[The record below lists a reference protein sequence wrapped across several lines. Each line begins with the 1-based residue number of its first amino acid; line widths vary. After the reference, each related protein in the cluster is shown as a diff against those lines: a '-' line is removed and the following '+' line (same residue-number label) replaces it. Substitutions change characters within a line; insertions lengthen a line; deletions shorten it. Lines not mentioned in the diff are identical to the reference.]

1 LTWSAT
7 TAEEGPVDEAAS
19 AGCCTVIVDGG
30 GGTEKLG
37 VVYSGGAA

>member
-7 TAEEGPVDEAAS
+7 TAEEGPVDEAAGV
-19 AGCCTVIVDGG
+19 GCFTVVVNGG
-30 GGTEKLG
+30 GGAEKLG